1 MLILYGKTVT
11 IGKPGRPKQSVELG
25 CLLKISEQ
33 VIQFS
38 NDSNESMYYL
48 LAGSCLEVM

>member
-1 MLILYGKTVT
+1 MLIFYSKTVS
-11 IGKPGRPKQSVELG
+11 IGKPGRPEHSVELG

-38 NDSNESMYYL
+38 NNSKEYMYYL